1 MDNAALW
8 VVLIGLAGAGMIV
21 GGVYIL
27 AGLGWC
33 LIASGVSAVLVAAFI
48 KRGLSDG

>member
-1 MDNAALW
+1 MGDAALW
-8 VVLIGLAGAGMIV
+8 VVILGLLGAGMIV
-21 GGVYIL
+21 GGVYLL

-33 LIASGVSAVLVAAFI
+33 LIAGGVSAVFVAAFI